1 MRSVTVDFRERVFTL
16 SPEPRPPSSH
26 SWGFN
31 LPWINL
37 VSVRAGESIS
47 ELIRSPSD
55 NQSVA
60 VWTTDLFMESCVQWR
75 MSWLIS
81 CFSYRPSGGKNMF
94 AADYKKTFER
104 SSSFKI
110 ETLPL
115 LPSRSLRVEAERLS
129 SLRATVNSSC
139 DKIFWIIF
147 CLRNEFRVIGSSK
160 ENLSSGS
167 GLIYAENLQRRES
180 TFVNFHM

>member
-1 MRSVTVDFRERVFTL
+1 MTIVAVNDQTVPDPFNAVSYIVKLLIYSSRRMFKFVLLMRSVTVDFRERASL

-60 VWTTDLFMESCVQWR
+60 VWTTTSLWSRVYSEGWADWS
-75 MSWLIS
+75 
-81 CFSYRPSGGKNMF
+81 
-94 AADYKKTFER
+94 AASVIVRQVEKTCSPPIIKK
-104 SSSFKI
+104 KVW
-110 ETLPL
+110 TL
-115 LPSRSLRVEAERLS
+115 
-129 SLRATVNSSC
+129 
-139 DKIFWIIF
+139 
-147 CLRNEFRVIGSSK
+147 EFI
-160 ENLSSGS
+160 
-167 GLIYAENLQRRES
+167 
-180 TFVNFHM
+180 

>member
-1 MRSVTVDFRERVFTL
+1 MFKFVLLMRSVTVDFRERASL

-47 ELIRSPSD
+47 ELIRSPLD

-94 AADYKKTFER
+94 AAYYKKKSLNARVHLKLKRCRCYRLAR
-104 SSSFKI
+104 SVS
-110 ETLPL
+110 
-115 LPSRSLRVEAERLS
+115 RLS
-129 SLRATVNSSC
+129 DSRPSEQQLT
-139 DKIFWIIF
+139 
-147 CLRNEFRVIGSSK
+147 RVVIK
-160 ENLSSGS
+160 YSG
-167 GLIYAENLQRRES
+167 
-180 TFVNFHM
+180 